1 MSSYPTRKIGATS
14 VSAIGL
20 GLMGIGAFYGTTGSD
35 EERFKVLD
43 TALERGCNFW
53 DTANMYGDSEELIG
67 QWFKYS
73 GKRDQVFLAT
83 KCGYTSF
90 TGQITDRLINGEPEF
105 IRAEFE
111 KSISKLC
118 TNRVDLYYLHRADP
132 TIPIEKSV
140 EALAKLVKEGK
151 VNYIGLSEVS
161 AETLR
166 RAHAVHPIAAVQM
179 EYSPFVLDAEC
190 EKYALLKTCRE
201 LGVKLVAYSPLG
213 RGMLTG
219 QLKSPK
225 DFEEGD
231 IRKYFP
237 RFNEENF
244 PKSLA
249 LVDKIKTIGVKCN
262 ATPGQVSLAWLLAQG
277 EDIIPIPGTKRVQYL
292 EENLGAANLHL
303 SDEDIVEVRAVAEE
317 ADKTLEGRYPAAVEF
332 LLFVNTPAL

>member
-1 MSSYPTRKIGATS
+1 MSYPTRKIGDTP

-20 GLMGIGAFYGTTGSD
+20 GLMGIGAYYGSTDSD

-43 TALERGCNFW
+43 AALERGCNFW
-53 DTANMYGDSEELIG
+53 DTADLYGDSEELIG
-67 QWFKYS
+67 KWFKYS
-73 GKRDQVFLAT
+73 GKRDQVFIAT
-83 KCGYTSF
+83 KCGF
-90 TGQITDRLINGEPEF
+90 TGQMEGRMINGEPEF
-105 IRAEFE
+105 IRTAFE
-111 KSISKLC
+111 RSISKLN
-118 TNRVDLYYLHRADP
+118 TDRVDLYYLHRADP
-132 TIPIEKSV
+132 TVPIEKSV
-140 EALAKLVKEGK
+140 KVLAELVKEGR
-151 VNYIGLSEVS
+151 VRHIGLSEVT
-161 AETLR
+161 AGTLR

-179 EYSPFVLDAEC
+179 EYSPFVLDAED

-219 QLKSPK
+219 QLKSPN

-249 LVDKIKTIGVKCN
+249 LVEKIKAIGVKHN

-277 EDIIPIPGTKRVQYL
+277 EDIIPIPGTRRVKYL
-292 EENLGAANLHL
+292 EENLGAAHVKL
-303 SDEDIVEVRAVAEE
+303 SAEDIADVRAVAEE
-317 ADKTLEGRYPAAVEF
+317 ADKTLEGRYPAQFESMQFAE
-332 LLFVNTPAL
+332 TPAL